1 MKKDERIR
9 QLEAELEAKNTVIE
23 SLKQELNYVREQLV
37 LYKKTF
43 YVAKDNKNITEERVL
58 NIFNAHKG
66 TIKCNI

>member
-23 SLKQELNYVREQLV
+23 SLKQELNYVREQMV

-43 YVAKDNKNITEERVL
+43 YGVRRDCELNGNFMDQEAKRSKYLIN
-58 NIFNAHKG
+58 
-66 TIKCNI
+66 